1 MDNTITQTTAHQP
14 RTEQIM
20 LLVDIMPEDE
30 DKLTSISQG
39 SALPKGTAFANM
51 VYFQTKK
58 FIEYEQSGKP
68 LPACI
73 TPPIKKNT

>member
-1 MDNTITQTTAHQP
+1 MNDTITQTTAHQS

-20 LLVDIMPEDE
+20 LLVDITPEDE

-58 FIEYEQSGKP
+58 FMEYERAGIPLPNDLTKP
-68 LPACI
+68 LG
-73 TPPIKKNT
+73 KNA